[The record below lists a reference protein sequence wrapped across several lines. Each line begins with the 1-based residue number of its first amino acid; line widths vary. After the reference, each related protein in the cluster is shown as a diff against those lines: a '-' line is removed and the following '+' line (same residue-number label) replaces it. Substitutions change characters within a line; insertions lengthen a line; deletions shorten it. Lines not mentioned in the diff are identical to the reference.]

1 MANIEV
7 ARSYSHHLQINSQ
20 DQYLPHVKLMFLIL
34 IMPGGMAIFHI
45 YTPQAEISA
54 SLHSDVL
61 LPCFFS
67 LANSKNE
74 LKYVIVTWKC
84 NGVRIAQY
92 MNGEVK
98 SSSRAEM
105 LENDLEMGNASLILR
120 NVNLNDKGDYECQ
133 VYEVP
138 NLGKVN
144 MSLKVTAAPQVFL
157 KPPEIAVDRIKL
169 LECHVVGFY
178 PENISVEWWS
188 HSRPLFN
195 MTPLLVYQN
204 PDGTYSTVR
213 HLNYTS
219 LGMNVSEKLSC
230 QVTHESQEGKPIKI
244 PLQICKPVLTLFP
257 QTVSTEGKHDSV
269 CQLKGCF
276 FSKAVIRWIH
286 KNTTI
291 AKYTCMDARVCG
303 SKVVL
308 TVSIT
313 KDKMMEDRGALFC
326 EAKIKDFDML
336 LTQPVTFAHKENGSM
351 LAYILPVVNGVG
363 LSLLVCLACLMYCNP
378 CKMSRER
385 SIYSQHKT
393 AKWSSYSSEVT
404 TETQLL

>member
-1 MANIEV
+1 MANVEV
-7 ARSYSHHLQINSQ
+7 VRSYSFHLQINSQ
-20 DQYLPHVKLMFLIL
+20 DQYLQYVKLIFLL
-34 IMPGGMAIFHI
+34 LVMPGAMAIFHI
-45 YTPQAEISA
+45 YTPQAEIRA
-54 SLHSDVL
+54 SLHSDVF

-74 LKYVIVTWKC
+74 LKYVVVTWKC
-84 NGVRIAQY
+84 NGVRISQY

-105 LENDLEMGNASLILR
+105 LENELKMGNASLILR
-120 NVNLNDKGDYECQ
+120 NVNVNDKGDYECV

-144 MSLKVTAAPQVFL
+144 VSLKLTAAPQVFI
-157 KPPEIAVDRIKL
+157 KPPVIAIDRIKL

-219 LGMNVSEKLSC
+219 LGMNVGETLSC
-230 QVTHESQEGKPIKI
+230 QVTHESREGNPIKI
-244 PLQICKPVLTLFP
+244 PLQICEPVLTLFP
-257 QTVSTEGKHDSV
+257 QTVSIEGKHDIV

-276 FSKAVIRWIH
+276 FRKAVISWIH
-286 KNTTI
+286 KNTTLT
-291 AKYTCMDARVCG
+291 KYTCMDTRVCEN
-303 SKVVL
+303 KVVI
-308 TVSIT
+308 TVSTT
-313 KDKMMEDRGALFC
+313 KDKTMEERGELLC

-336 LTQPVTFAHKENGSM
+336 LTQPVTFTHKGKKW
-351 LAYILPVVNGVG
+351 I
-363 LSLLVCLACLMYCNP
+363 CLYGDY
-378 CKMSRER
+378 E
-385 SIYSQHKT
+385 
-393 AKWSSYSSEVT
+393 
-404 TETQLL
+404 